1 MSTVV
6 ARVESRAVEPRPAPA
21 NPTLFRPEIMEE
33 MRSQWLGSVLL
44 EPRISHWV
52 FAAGAGLAAVAVI
65 GLLLFG
71 TYTRKERVSGW
82 LVPERGVVRL
92 AAPKQGVIIAIK
104 VHEGATVKAGEP
116 LLVLSA
122 ELQSEAA
129 GPVKEGV
136 VRRLEARRDSLVSE
150 KAVQGQLFEQQSADL
165 SARIAALGSERGHL
179 AEEIDL
185 QQEQVDLS
193 EKRLA
198 RLRPLRERGLATE
211 PQLEAAEQDRIDQA
225 AKLQTLERAQA
236 NLQRELAE
244 LEGTLRQLPFTRAVR
259 LAELDR
265 DSAAIEQQ
273 LAEAEGQREI
283 VITAPQSGTVTNLRA
298 TVGSNVQTD
307 VPLLNIVP
315 SGSTLHAK
323 LFGTSRS
330 VGFVKPGQRVLL
342 RYQAF
347 PYQKFGFY
355 DGTVASVSRTAMSPT
370 DLPQQLSGL
379 TSLYGAN
386 EPIYEITVD
395 LAKQIATAYG
405 EPVPLQSGMQLN
417 ADIMIDRRRLIEWA
431 LDPLFSLTG
440 GWQ

>member
-1 MSTVV
+1 MSSAI
-6 ARVESRAVEPRPAPA
+6 ARVEGRAVAPRQAPA
-21 NPTLFRPEIMEE
+21 HPTLFRPEIVEE

-44 EPRISHWV
+44 EPRVSHWV
-52 FAAGAGLAAVAVI
+52 FAAAAGAAALAVVA
-65 GLLLFG
+65 LLLFG

-82 LVPERGVVRL
+82 LVPQRGVVRL
-92 AAPKQGVIIAIK
+92 AAPQQGVITEIK
-104 VHEGATVKAGEP
+104 VHEGASVKAGAP

-122 ELQSEAA
+122 ELQSEVA
-129 GPVKEGV
+129 GPVKEEV
-136 VRRLEARRDSLVSE
+136 VRRLTARRDSLASE
-150 KAVQGQLFEQQSADL
+150 KTVQSQLFEQQSADL
-165 SARIAALGSERGHL
+165 TARLAAMGSERDHL

-185 QQEQVDLS
+185 QKERVQLS
-193 EKRLA
+193 QKSLA
-198 RLRPLRERGLATE
+198 RLRPLQERGLATV

-225 AKLQTLERAQA
+225 AKLQSLEREQA

-259 LAELDR
+259 LAEIDR
-265 DSAAIEQQ
+265 DVSTIEQQ
-273 LAEAEGQREI
+273 LAEAEGQREV

-315 SGSTLHAK
+315 SGSVLHAE

-355 DGTVASVSRTAMSPT
+355 DGTVASVSRSAVSPN

-379 TSLYGAN
+379 SSLYGTN
-386 EPIYEITVD
+386 EPVYEITVG
-395 LAKQIATAYG
+395 LAKQTATAYG
-405 EPVPLQSGMQLN
+405 EPVALQSGMQLN

-440 GWQ
+440 AWR